1 MKSQENESEIIG
13 KSQSTA
19 TRIFICNELCAPN
32 QMELSNSI
40 EHCSPRTH
48 ILIKNARLNNLKG
61 IDLAIPRGRLVVV
74 TGLSGSGKSS
84 LIFDTLYAEGQ
95 RRYVESLSSY
105 ARQFFNRMKKP
116 EVDFIHGISPAVA
129 IEQKTG
135 GRNPRSTVG
144 TTTEIYDYLKLLYA
158 RIGETHSPVS
168 GAVVKRQTVDQVVGE
183 ILARPDE
190 LTCEIRCRLVRH
202 ERRNLSD
209 EFKVLLLKGFLRVRI
224 DGALFR
230 IEDWF
235 SEHGGLNAVLPHSG
249 AKKGQS
255 TIETSSDLVV
265 EVVVDRVTT
274 DRSDEDLRSRLSDSV
289 QTAFFE
295 GHGSCLVDWGDQ
307 MLTYSDRFEADGQ
320 VFEEPSVNLFSFSN
334 PYGACRRCEGFGT
347 ILDIDPDLVVP
358 DKSLSVYDGC
368 IAPWKGEKM
377 SEWLKPL
384 VRNGIK
390 FDFPIHRPYHLLSE
404 YEKELLWTG
413 NSWFEGL
420 HAFFAYL
427 ERESFKIQYRV
438 MLSRYRG
445 RTICPECKGSRIRKD
460 AGYVYLPTVDGQVS
474 MNLPDLTLLPVD
486 QALHF
491 LSHLALPPTTRQ
503 IADRLLKEITNRL
516 GLLCEVGLSYL
527 TLHRP
532 TQTLSGGEYQRIR
545 LATSLG
551 STLAGSLYILD
562 EPSVGLHAR
571 DSARLVEVLRRLRD
585 AGNTVV
591 VVEHDETIIR
601 AADHL
606 IDIGPA
612 AGSRGGQLIYQG
624 DYSGLLACADSPTGA
639 ALRALESEHA
649 MPTRSAWHTGITVHG
664 ARAHNLKNLTV
675 TLPLHCITVIT
686 GVSGSGK
693 STLIKQIAYPAMLR
707 MRNESSEKAGDHDRI
722 EGPVQRL
729 QLIEL
734 VHQDSIG
741 KSSRSNPVTYTKAYD
756 GIRQLFAAQPASQ
769 AMGLGTTHFSF
780 NVPGGRCETC
790 QGEGTVTISMQFL
803 ADLTLPCEDCGGMR
817 FGSAVLGV
825 RYREK
830 TIYDVLCMTVDDA
843 LSFFHDQN
851 SVVTRLKPLADVG
864 LGYMSLGQSSSTL
877 SGGEAQRMKLAS
889 YLTHGQ
895 QARNALFIFDE
906 PTTGL
911 HFHDVRKL
919 MEALKALQ
927 KLGNSIW
934 IIEHNPDVIRAAD
947 WVIDLGPEG
956 GLDGGHLVFEGTP
969 EKLMECPESYTGKQ
983 LSGLQA
989 TCTLALSLKA
999 SGS

>member
-1 MKSQENESEIIG
+1 M
-13 KSQSTA
+13 
-19 TRIFICNELCAPN
+19 LP
-32 QMELSNSI
+32 SI
-40 EHCSPRTH
+40 ENCSPRTH
-48 ILIKNARLNNLKG
+48 ILIKNARLHNLKG

-116 EVDFIHGISPAVA
+116 EVDYIHGISPAVA

-144 TTTEIYDYLKLLYA
+144 TTTEIYDYLKLLFA
-158 RIGETHSPVS
+158 RIGETRSPVS
-168 GAVVKRQTVDQVVGE
+168 GAVVKRHTVDEVVEE
-183 ILARPDE
+183 ILLRPDE
-190 LTCEIRCRLVRH
+190 QTCEIRCPLVRH
-202 ERRNLSD
+202 ERRTLLD
-209 EFKVLLLKGFLRVRI
+209 ECKVLLQKGFLRVRI
-224 DGALFR
+224 DNELFR
-230 IEDWF
+230 IEDWLVQQEQAVAVAPQSPSTGKKES
-235 SEHGGLNAVLPHSG
+235 SESDPW
-249 AKKGQS
+249 AKLS
-255 TIETSSDLVV
+255 V
-265 EVVVDRVTT
+265 EVVVDRITT
-274 DRSDEDLRSRLSDSV
+274 DRSDADLRSRLADSV

-295 GHGSCLVDWGDQ
+295 GHGACLVDWGDQ
-307 MLTYSDRFEADGQ
+307 VMTYSDRFEADGL

-347 ILDIDPDLVVP
+347 ILGIDPDLVVP
-358 DKSLSVYDGC
+358 DKSLSVYEGC

-377 SEWLKPL
+377 NEWLKPL
-384 VRNGIK
+384 VRHGIK
-390 FDFPIHRPYHLLSE
+390 FDFPIHRPFHLLSDS
-404 YEKELLWTG
+404 EKELLWTG

-445 RTICPECKGSRIRKD
+445 RTVCPDCKGSRIRKD
-460 AGYVYLPTVDGQVS
+460 AAYVYLPSVDGQAS

-486 QALHF
+486 QSLHF
-491 LSHLALPPTTRQ
+491 LRQLNLPPALRQ
-503 IADRLLKEITNRL
+503 VADRLLKEIITRL
-516 GLLCEVGLSYL
+516 SLLCEVGLSYL

-612 AGSRGGQLIYQG
+612 AGSGGGQLIYQG
-624 DYSGLLACADSPTGA
+624 DYSGLLSCAESPTGA
-639 ALRALESEHA
+639 ALRELNTKVGA
-649 MPTRSAWHTGITVHG
+649 PTRASWHTGITVHG
-664 ARAHNLKNLTV
+664 ARAHNLKNLTL

-693 STLIKQIAYPAMLR
+693 STLIKQIVYPAMLR

-769 AMGLGTTHFSF
+769 AMGLSASHFSF

-803 ADLTLPCEDCGGMR
+803 ADLTLPCDDCGGMR
-817 FGSAVLGV
+817 FGPSVLGV

-843 LSFFHDQN
+843 LLFFHDQH
-851 SVVTRLKPLADVG
+851 SVVTRLKPLSDVG

-919 MEALKALQ
+919 MEALAALQ
-927 KLGNSIW
+927 KQGNSIW

-956 GLDGGHLVFEGTP
+956 GRDGGHLVFEGTP
-969 EKLMECPESYTGKQ
+969 DQLLDCSESHTGQQ
-983 LSGLQA
+983 LSGH
-989 TCTLALSLKA
+989 
-999 SGS
+999 SGG

>member
-1 MKSQENESEIIG
+1 M
-13 KSQSTA
+13 
-19 TRIFICNELCAPN
+19 LP
-32 QMELSNSI
+32 SI
-40 EHCSPRTH
+40 ENCSPRTH
-48 ILIKNARLNNLKG
+48 ILIKNARLHNLKG

-116 EVDFIHGISPAVA
+116 EVDYIHGISPAVA

-144 TTTEIYDYLKLLYA
+144 TTTEIYDYLKLLFA
-158 RIGETHSPVS
+158 RIGETRSPVS
-168 GAVVKRQTVDQVVGE
+168 GAVVKRHTVDEVVEE
-183 ILARPDE
+183 ILLRPDE
-190 LTCEIRCRLVRH
+190 QTCEIRCPLVRH
-202 ERRNLSD
+202 ERRTLLD
-209 EFKVLLLKGFLRVRI
+209 ECKVLLQKGFLRVRI
-224 DGALFR
+224 DNDLFR
-230 IEDWF
+230 IEDWLVQQEQAVAVAPQSPSTGKKES
-235 SEHGGLNAVLPHSG
+235 SESDPW
-249 AKKGQS
+249 AKLS
-255 TIETSSDLVV
+255 V
-265 EVVVDRVTT
+265 EVVVDRITT
-274 DRSDEDLRSRLSDSV
+274 DRSDADLRSRLSDSV

-295 GHGSCLVDWGDQ
+295 GRGACLVDWGDQ
-307 MLTYSDRFEADGQ
+307 VMTYSDRFEADGL

-347 ILDIDPDLVVP
+347 ILGIDPDLVVP
-358 DKSLSVYDGC
+358 DKSLSVYEGC

-377 SEWLKPL
+377 NEWLKPL
-384 VRNGIK
+384 VRHGIK
-390 FDFPIHRPYHLLSE
+390 FDFPIHRPFHLLSDS
-404 YEKELLWTG
+404 EKELLWTG

-445 RTICPECKGSRIRKD
+445 RTVCPDCKGSRIRKD
-460 AGYVYLPTVDGQVS
+460 AAYVYLPSVDRQAS

-486 QALHF
+486 QSLHF
-491 LSHLALPPTTRQ
+491 LRQLNLPPALRQ
-503 IADRLLKEITNRL
+503 VADRLLKEIITRL
-516 GLLCEVGLSYL
+516 SLLCEVGLSYL

-591 VVEHDETIIR
+591 VVEHDETIIS

-612 AGSRGGQLIYQG
+612 AGSGGGQLIYQG
-624 DYSGLLACADSPTGA
+624 DYSGLLSCAESPTGA
-639 ALRALESEHA
+639 ALRELNTKVGA
-649 MPTRSAWHTGITVHG
+649 PTRASWHTGITVHG
-664 ARAHNLKNLTV
+664 ARAHNLKNLTL

-693 STLIKQIAYPAMLR
+693 STLIKQIVYPAMLR

-769 AMGLGTTHFSF
+769 AMGLSASHFSF

-803 ADLTLPCEDCGGMR
+803 ADLTLPCDDCGGMR
-817 FGSAVLGV
+817 FGPSVLGV

-843 LSFFHDQN
+843 LLFFHDQH
-851 SVVTRLKPLADVG
+851 SVVTRLKPLSDVG

-919 MEALKALQ
+919 MEALAALQ
-927 KLGNSIW
+927 KQGNSIW

-956 GLDGGHLVFEGTP
+956 GRDGGHLVFEGTP
-969 EKLMECPESYTGKQ
+969 DQLLDCSESHTGQQ
-983 LSGLQA
+983 LSGH
-989 TCTLALSLKA
+989 
-999 SGS
+999 SGG

>member
-1 MKSQENESEIIG
+1 MYRTLRAKSAGI
-13 KSQSTA
+13 TA
-19 TRIFICNELCAPN
+19 
-32 QMELSNSI
+32 LSPSI
-40 EHCSPRTH
+40 EDCSPRTH
-48 ILIKNARLNNLKG
+48 ILIKNARLHNLKG
-61 IDLAIPRGRLVVV
+61 IDLAIPRGQLVVV

-116 EVDFIHGISPAVA
+116 EVDYIHGISPAVA

-144 TTTEIYDYLKLLYA
+144 TTTEIYDYLKLLFA
-158 RIGETHSPVS
+158 RIGETRSPVS
-168 GAVVKRQTVDQVVGE
+168 GMVVKRHTVDEVVEE
-183 ILARPDE
+183 ILSRPDE
-190 LTCEIRCRLVRH
+190 QTCEIRCPLVRH
-202 ERRNLSD
+202 ERRSLSD
-209 EFKVLLLKGFLRVRI
+209 EFKVLLQKGFLRVRI
-224 DGALFR
+224 DGVLFR
-230 IEDWF
+230 IEDWL
-235 SEHGGLNAVLPHSG
+235 SAHGNAADAASG
-249 AKKGQS
+249 APARKASNGN
-255 TIETSSDLVV
+255 DGAAGVDGAV
-265 EVVVDRVTT
+265 EVVVDRITT

-295 GHGSCLVDWGDQ
+295 GHGACLVDWGAQ
-307 MLTYSDRFEADGQ
+307 VVAYSDRFEADGM

-334 PYGACRRCEGFGT
+334 PFGACRRCEGFGT
-347 ILDIDPDLVVP
+347 ILGVDPDLVVP

-384 VRNGIK
+384 LRHGVK
-390 FDFPIHRPYHLLSE
+390 FDFPIHRPFHLLSDS
-404 YEKELLWTG
+404 EKELLWTG

-420 HAFFAYL
+420 HAFFAFL

-445 RTICPECKGSRIRKD
+445 RTVCPDCKGSRIRQD
-460 AGYVYLPTVDGQVS
+460 AGYVYLPTADGHPS

-486 QALHF
+486 QSLRF
-491 LSHLALPPTTRQ
+491 FSQLSLPPALQ
-503 IADRLLKEITNRL
+503 QLADRLLKEIITRL
-516 GLLCEVGLSYL
+516 SLLCEVGLGYL

-532 TQTLSGGEYQRIR
+532 TQSLSGGEYQRIR

-571 DSARLVEVLRRLRD
+571 DSARLVGVLRRLRD

-612 AGSRGGQLIYQG
+612 AGSGGGQLIYQG
-624 DYSGLLACADSPTGA
+624 DYHGLLACAESPTGA
-639 ALRALESEHA
+639 ALRELNAKPHA
-649 MPTRSAWHTGITVHG
+649 PARTQWQSGITIHG
-664 ARAHNLKNLTV
+664 ARAHNLKNLTI

-693 STLIKQIAYPAMLR
+693 STLIKQIAFPAMLR

-722 EGPVQRL
+722 EGPVQAL
-729 QLIEL
+729 QMIEL

-769 AMGLGTTHFSF
+769 VMGLAASHFSF

-803 ADLTLPCEDCGGMR
+803 ADLTLPCDDCGGMR
-817 FGSAVLGV
+817 FGPSVLGI

-843 LSFFHDQN
+843 LLFFHDQN
-851 SVVTRLKPLADVG
+851 SVVTRLKPLSDVG

-911 HFHDVRKL
+911 HFYDVRKL
-919 MEALKALQ
+919 MEALSALQ
-927 KLGNSIW
+927 KQGNSVW

-956 GLDGGHLVFEGTP
+956 GRDGGQLVFEGTP
-969 EKLMECPESYTGKQ
+969 EELMDCPESHTGQQ
-983 LSGLQA
+983 LRGLQ
-989 TCTLALSLKA
+989 
-999 SGS
+999 

>member
-1 MKSQENESEIIG
+1 L
-13 KSQSTA
+13 SQS
-19 TRIFICNELCAPN
+19 
-32 QMELSNSI
+32 I
-40 EHCSPRTH
+40 ENCSPRTH
-48 ILIKNARLNNLKG
+48 ILIKNARLHNLKG
-61 IDLAIPRGRLVVV
+61 IDLAIPRGQLVVV

-116 EVDFIHGISPAVA
+116 EVDYIHGISPAVA

-158 RIGETHSPVS
+158 RIGETRSPVS
-168 GAVVKRQTVDQVVGE
+168 GAVVKRHTVDEVVEE
-183 ILARPDE
+183 ILSRPDE
-190 LTCEIRCRLVRH
+190 QTCEIRCPLVRH
-202 ERRNLSD
+202 ERRSLSD
-209 EFKVLLLKGFLRVRI
+209 EFKVLLQKGFLRVRI
-224 DGALFR
+224 DGELFR

-235 SEHGGLNAVLPHSG
+235 TQQEQAIAPKTNSA
-249 AKKGQS
+249 AKK
-255 TIETSSDLVV
+255 ETSESDPRANLAV
-265 EVVVDRVTT
+265 EVVVDRITT

-295 GHGSCLVDWGDQ
+295 GHGACVVDWGDQ
-307 MLTYSDRFEADGQ
+307 VMPYSDRFEADGM

-347 ILDIDPDLVVP
+347 ILGIDPDLVVP
-358 DKSLSVYDGC
+358 DKSLSVFDGC

-384 VRNGIK
+384 VHNGIK
-390 FDFPIHRPYHLLSE
+390 FDFPIHRPFHLLSE
-404 YEKELLWTG
+404 SEKELLWTG

-420 HAFFAYL
+420 HAFFAFL

-445 RTICPECKGSRIRKD
+445 RTVCPDCKGSRIRKD
-460 AGYVYLPTVDGQVS
+460 AAYVYLPAAGGQAS
-474 MNLPDLTLLPVD
+474 MNLQDLTLLPVD
-486 QALHF
+486 QSLYF
-491 LSHLALPPTTRQ
+491 LRHLNLPPASHQ
-503 IADRLLKEITNRL
+503 VADRLLREIITRL

-527 TLHRP
+527 SLHRP
-532 TQTLSGGEYQRIR
+532 TQSLSGGEYQRIR

-612 AGSRGGQLIYQG
+612 AGSGGGQLIYQG
-624 DYSGLLACADSPTGA
+624 DYQGLLACAESPTGA
-639 ALRALESEHA
+639 ALRELDAIPA
-649 MPTRSAWHTGITVHG
+649 VATRSSWHTGITIHG
-664 ARAHNLKNLTV
+664 ARAHNLKNLTI

-693 STLIKQIAYPAMLR
+693 STLIKQVVYPAMLR

-722 EGPVQRL
+722 EGPVCGL

-756 GIRQLFAAQPASQ
+756 GIRQLFAAQPASR
-769 AMGLGTTHFSF
+769 AMGLGPAHFSF

-803 ADLTLPCEDCGGMR
+803 ADLTLPCDDCGGMR
-817 FGSAVLGV
+817 FGPVVLGV

-830 TIYDVLCMTVDDA
+830 TIYDVLCMTVDEA
-843 LSFFHDQN
+843 LSFFQDQN
-851 SVVTRLKPLADVG
+851 SVVTRLKPLSDVG

-889 YLTHGQ
+889 FLTHGQ
-895 QARNALFIFDE
+895 LARNALLIFDE

-956 GLDGGHLVFEGTP
+956 GRYGGNLVFEGTP
-969 EKLMECPESYTGKQ
+969 EQLMNCPESHTGQHLKG
-983 LSGLQA
+983 LHSGA
-989 TCTLALSLKA
+989 
-999 SGS
+999 

>member
-1 MKSQENESEIIG
+1 
-13 KSQSTA
+13 
-19 TRIFICNELCAPN
+19 LLP
-32 QMELSNSI
+32 SI
-40 EHCSPRTH
+40 ENCSPRTH
-48 ILIKNARLNNLKG
+48 ILIKNARLHNLKG

-116 EVDFIHGISPAVA
+116 EVDYIHGISPAVA

-144 TTTEIYDYLKLLYA
+144 TTTEIYDYLKLLFA
-158 RIGETHSPVS
+158 RIGETRSPVS
-168 GAVVKRQTVDQVVGE
+168 GAVVKRHTVDEVVEE
-183 ILARPDE
+183 ILLRPDE
-190 LTCEIRCRLVRH
+190 QTCEIRCPLVRH
-202 ERRNLSD
+202 ERRTLLD
-209 EFKVLLLKGFLRVRI
+209 ECKVLLQKGFLRVRI
-224 DGALFR
+224 DNELFR
-230 IEDWF
+230 IEDWLVQQEQAVAVAPQSPSTGKKES
-235 SEHGGLNAVLPHSG
+235 SESDPW
-249 AKKGQS
+249 AKLS
-255 TIETSSDLVV
+255 V
-265 EVVVDRVTT
+265 EVVVDRITT
-274 DRSDEDLRSRLSDSV
+274 DRSDADLRSRLADSV

-295 GHGSCLVDWGDQ
+295 GHGACLVDWGDQ
-307 MLTYSDRFEADGQ
+307 VMTYSDRFEADGL

-347 ILDIDPDLVVP
+347 ILGIDPDLVVP
-358 DKSLSVYDGC
+358 DKSLSVYEGC

-377 SEWLKPL
+377 NEWLKPL
-384 VRNGIK
+384 VRHGIK
-390 FDFPIHRPYHLLSE
+390 FDFPIHRPFHLLSDS
-404 YEKELLWTG
+404 EKELLWTG

-445 RTICPECKGSRIRKD
+445 RTVCPDCKGSRIRKD
-460 AGYVYLPTVDGQVS
+460 AAYVYLPSVDGQAS

-486 QALHF
+486 QSLHF
-491 LSHLALPPTTRQ
+491 LRQLNLPPALRQ
-503 IADRLLKEITNRL
+503 VADRLLKEIITRL
-516 GLLCEVGLSYL
+516 SLLCEVGLSYL

-612 AGSRGGQLIYQG
+612 AGSGGGQLIYQG
-624 DYSGLLACADSPTGA
+624 DYSGLLSCAESPTGA
-639 ALRALESEHA
+639 ALRELNTKVGA
-649 MPTRSAWHTGITVHG
+649 PTRASWHTGITVHG
-664 ARAHNLKNLTV
+664 ARAHNLKNLTL

-693 STLIKQIAYPAMLR
+693 STLIKQIVYPAMLR

-769 AMGLGTTHFSF
+769 AMGLSASHFSF

-803 ADLTLPCEDCGGMR
+803 ADLTLPCDDCGGMR
-817 FGSAVLGV
+817 FGPSVLGV

-843 LSFFHDQN
+843 LLFFHDQH
-851 SVVTRLKPLADVG
+851 SVVTRLKPLSDVG

-919 MEALKALQ
+919 MEALAALQ
-927 KLGNSIW
+927 KQGNSIW

-956 GLDGGHLVFEGTP
+956 GRDGGHLVFEGTP
-969 EKLMECPESYTGKQ
+969 DQLLDCSESHTGQQ
-983 LSGLQA
+983 LSGH
-989 TCTLALSLKA
+989 
-999 SGS
+999 SGG

>member
-1 MKSQENESEIIG
+1 M
-13 KSQSTA
+13 
-19 TRIFICNELCAPN
+19 LP
-32 QMELSNSI
+32 SI
-40 EHCSPRTH
+40 ENCSPRTH
-48 ILIKNARLNNLKG
+48 ILIKNARLHNLKG

-116 EVDFIHGISPAVA
+116 EVDYIHGISPAVA

-144 TTTEIYDYLKLLYA
+144 TTTEIYDYLKLLFA
-158 RIGETHSPVS
+158 RIGETRSPVS
-168 GAVVKRQTVDQVVGE
+168 GAVVKRHTVDEVVEE
-183 ILARPDE
+183 ILLRPDE
-190 LTCEIRCRLVRH
+190 QTCEIRCPLVRH
-202 ERRNLSD
+202 ERRTLLD
-209 EFKVLLLKGFLRVRI
+209 ECKVLLQKGFLRVRI
-224 DGALFR
+224 DNELFR
-230 IEDWF
+230 IEDWLVQQEQAVADAPQSPSTGKKES
-235 SEHGGLNAVLPHSG
+235 SESDPW
-249 AKKGQS
+249 AKLS
-255 TIETSSDLVV
+255 V
-265 EVVVDRVTT
+265 EVVVDRITT
-274 DRSDEDLRSRLSDSV
+274 DRSDADLRSRLADSV

-295 GHGSCLVDWGDQ
+295 GHGACLVDWGDQ
-307 MLTYSDRFEADGQ
+307 VMTYSDRFEADGL

-347 ILDIDPDLVVP
+347 ILGIDPDLVVP
-358 DKSLSVYDGC
+358 DKSLSVYEGC

-377 SEWLKPL
+377 NEWLKPL
-384 VRNGIK
+384 VRHGIK
-390 FDFPIHRPYHLLSE
+390 FDFPIHRPFHLLSDS
-404 YEKELLWTG
+404 EKELLWTG

-445 RTICPECKGSRIRKD
+445 RTVCPDCKGSRIRKD
-460 AGYVYLPTVDGQVS
+460 AAYVYLPSVDGQAS

-486 QALHF
+486 QSLHF
-491 LSHLALPPTTRQ
+491 LRQLNLPPALRQ
-503 IADRLLKEITNRL
+503 VADRLLKEIITRL
-516 GLLCEVGLSYL
+516 SLLCEVGLSYL

-612 AGSRGGQLIYQG
+612 AGSGGGQLIYQG
-624 DYSGLLACADSPTGA
+624 DYCGLLSCAESPTGA
-639 ALRALESEHA
+639 ALRALNAKVEA
-649 MPTRSAWHTGITVHG
+649 ATRATWHTGITVHG
-664 ARAHNLKNLTV
+664 ARAHNLKNLTL

-693 STLIKQIAYPAMLR
+693 STLIKQIVYPAMLR

-769 AMGLGTTHFSF
+769 AMGLSASHFSF

-803 ADLTLPCEDCGGMR
+803 ADLTLPCDDCGGMR
-817 FGSAVLGV
+817 FGPSVLGV

-843 LSFFHDQN
+843 LSFFHDQH
-851 SVVTRLKPLADVG
+851 SVVTRLKPLSDVG

-919 MEALKALQ
+919 MEALAALQ
-927 KLGNSIW
+927 KQGNSIW

-956 GLDGGHLVFEGTP
+956 GRDGGHLVFEGTP
-969 EKLMECPESYTGKQ
+969 DQLLDCSESHTGQQ
-983 LSGLQA
+983 LSGH
-989 TCTLALSLKA
+989 
-999 SGS
+999 SGG

>member
-1 MKSQENESEIIG
+1 MSP
-13 KSQSTA
+13 
-19 TRIFICNELCAPN
+19 LLP
-32 QMELSNSI
+32 SI
-40 EHCSPRTH
+40 ENCSPRTH
-48 ILIKNARLNNLKG
+48 ILIKNARLHNLKG

-116 EVDFIHGISPAVA
+116 EVDYIHGISPAVA

-144 TTTEIYDYLKLLYA
+144 TTTEIYDYLKLLFA
-158 RIGETHSPVS
+158 RIGETRSPVS
-168 GAVVKRQTVDQVVGE
+168 GAVVKRHTVDEVVEE
-183 ILARPDE
+183 ILLRPDE
-190 LTCEIRCRLVRH
+190 QTCEVRCPLVRH
-202 ERRNLSD
+202 ERRTLLD
-209 EFKVLLLKGFLRVRI
+209 ECKVLLQKGFLRVRI
-224 DGALFR
+224 DNELFR
-230 IEDWF
+230 IEDWLVQQEQAVADAPQSRSTGKKES
-235 SEHGGLNAVLPHSG
+235 SESDPW
-249 AKKGQS
+249 AKLS
-255 TIETSSDLVV
+255 V
-265 EVVVDRVTT
+265 EVVVDRITT
-274 DRSDEDLRSRLSDSV
+274 DRSDADLRSRLADSV

-295 GHGSCLVDWGDQ
+295 GHGACLVDWGDQ
-307 MLTYSDRFEADGQ
+307 VMTYSDRFEADGL

-347 ILDIDPDLVVP
+347 ILGIDPDLVVP
-358 DKSLSVYDGC
+358 DKSLSVYEGC

-377 SEWLKPL
+377 NEWLKPL
-384 VRNGIK
+384 VRHGIK
-390 FDFPIHRPYHLLSE
+390 FDFPIHRPFHLLSDS
-404 YEKELLWTG
+404 EKELLWTG

-445 RTICPECKGSRIRKD
+445 RTVCPDCKGSRIRKD
-460 AGYVYLPTVDGQVS
+460 AAYVYLPSVDGQAS

-486 QALHF
+486 QSLHF
-491 LSHLALPPTTRQ
+491 LRQLNLPPALRQ
-503 IADRLLKEITNRL
+503 VADRLLKEIITRL
-516 GLLCEVGLSYL
+516 SLLCEVGLSYL

-545 LATSLG
+545 LSTSLG

-612 AGSRGGQLIYQG
+612 AGSGGGQLIYQG
-624 DYSGLLACADSPTGA
+624 DYSGLLSCAESPTGA
-639 ALRALESEHA
+639 ALRALSAKVEA
-649 MPTRSAWHTGITVHG
+649 PTRASWHTGITVHG
-664 ARAHNLKNLTV
+664 ARAHNLKNLTL

-693 STLIKQIAYPAMLR
+693 STLIKQIVYPAMLR

-769 AMGLGTTHFSF
+769 AMG
-780 NVPGGRCETC
+780 
-790 QGEGTVTISMQFL
+790 
-803 ADLTLPCEDCGGMR
+803 
-817 FGSAVLGV
+817 
-825 RYREK
+825 
-830 TIYDVLCMTVDDA
+830 
-843 LSFFHDQN
+843 
-851 SVVTRLKPLADVG
+851 
-864 LGYMSLGQSSSTL
+864 
-877 SGGEAQRMKLAS
+877 
-889 YLTHGQ
+889 
-895 QARNALFIFDE
+895 
-906 PTTGL
+906 
-911 HFHDVRKL
+911 
-919 MEALKALQ
+919 
-927 KLGNSIW
+927 
-934 IIEHNPDVIRAAD
+934 
-947 WVIDLGPEG
+947 
-956 GLDGGHLVFEGTP
+956 
-969 EKLMECPESYTGKQ
+969 
-983 LSGLQA
+983 
-989 TCTLALSLKA
+989 
-999 SGS
+999 

>member
-1 MKSQENESEIIG
+1 
-13 KSQSTA
+13 
-19 TRIFICNELCAPN
+19 LLP
-32 QMELSNSI
+32 SI
-40 EHCSPRTH
+40 ENCSPRTH
-48 ILIKNARLNNLKG
+48 ILIKNARLHNLKG

-116 EVDFIHGISPAVA
+116 EVDYIHGISPAVA

-144 TTTEIYDYLKLLYA
+144 TTTEIYDYLKLLFA
-158 RIGETHSPVS
+158 RIGETRSPVS
-168 GAVVKRQTVDQVVGE
+168 GAVVKRHTVDEVVEE
-183 ILARPDE
+183 ILLRPDE
-190 LTCEIRCRLVRH
+190 QTCEIRCPLVRH
-202 ERRNLSD
+202 ERRTLLD
-209 EFKVLLLKGFLRVRI
+209 ECKVLLQKGFLRVRI
-224 DGALFR
+224 DNDLFR
-230 IEDWF
+230 IEDWLVQQEQAVAVAPQSPSTGKKES
-235 SEHGGLNAVLPHSG
+235 SESDPW
-249 AKKGQS
+249 AKLS
-255 TIETSSDLVV
+255 V
-265 EVVVDRVTT
+265 EVVVDRITT
-274 DRSDEDLRSRLSDSV
+274 DRSDADLRSRLSDSV

-295 GHGSCLVDWGDQ
+295 GRGACLVDWGDQ
-307 MLTYSDRFEADGQ
+307 VMTYSDRFEADGL

-347 ILDIDPDLVVP
+347 ILGIDPDLVVP
-358 DKSLSVYDGC
+358 DKSLSVYEGC

-377 SEWLKPL
+377 NEWLKPL
-384 VRNGIK
+384 VRHGIK
-390 FDFPIHRPYHLLSE
+390 FDFPIHRPFHLLSDS
-404 YEKELLWTG
+404 EKELLWTG

-445 RTICPECKGSRIRKD
+445 RTVCPDCKGSRIRKD
-460 AGYVYLPTVDGQVS
+460 AAYVYLPSVDRQAS

-486 QALHF
+486 QSLHF
-491 LSHLALPPTTRQ
+491 LRQLNLPPALRQ
-503 IADRLLKEITNRL
+503 VADRLLKEIITRL
-516 GLLCEVGLSYL
+516 SLLCEVGLSYL

-591 VVEHDETIIR
+591 VVEHDETIIS

-612 AGSRGGQLIYQG
+612 AGSGGGQLIYQG
-624 DYSGLLACADSPTGA
+624 DYSGLLSCAESPTGA
-639 ALRALESEHA
+639 ALRELNTKVGA
-649 MPTRSAWHTGITVHG
+649 PTRASWHTGITVHG
-664 ARAHNLKNLTV
+664 ARAHNLKNLTL

-693 STLIKQIAYPAMLR
+693 STLIKQIVYPAMLR

-769 AMGLGTTHFSF
+769 AMGLSASHFSF

-803 ADLTLPCEDCGGMR
+803 ADLTLPCDDCGGMR
-817 FGSAVLGV
+817 FGPSVLGV

-843 LSFFHDQN
+843 LLFFHDQH
-851 SVVTRLKPLADVG
+851 SVVTRLKPLSDVG

-919 MEALKALQ
+919 MEALAALQ
-927 KLGNSIW
+927 KQGNSIW

-956 GLDGGHLVFEGTP
+956 GRDGGHLVFEGTP
-969 EKLMECPESYTGKQ
+969 DQLLDCSESHTGQQ
-983 LSGLQA
+983 LSGH
-989 TCTLALSLKA
+989 
-999 SGS
+999 SGG

>member
-1 MKSQENESEIIG
+1 M
-13 KSQSTA
+13 
-19 TRIFICNELCAPN
+19 LP
-32 QMELSNSI
+32 SI
-40 EHCSPRTH
+40 ENCSPRTH
-48 ILIKNARLNNLKG
+48 ILIKNARLHNLKG

-116 EVDFIHGISPAVA
+116 EVDYIHGISPAVA

-144 TTTEIYDYLKLLYA
+144 TTTEIYDYLKLLFA
-158 RIGETHSPVS
+158 RIGETRSPVS
-168 GAVVKRQTVDQVVGE
+168 GAVVKRHTVDEVVEE
-183 ILARPDE
+183 ILSQPDE
-190 LTCEIRCRLVRH
+190 QTCEIRCPLVRH
-202 ERRNLSD
+202 ERRTLSD
-209 EFKVLLLKGFLRVRI
+209 EFKVLLQKGFLRVRI
-224 DGALFR
+224 DAKLFR
-230 IEDWF
+230 IEDWLLQQ
-235 SEHGGLNAVLPHSG
+235 EQAVAVAPQSPSTG
-249 AKKGQS
+249 KK
-255 TIETSSDLVV
+255 ETSESDPWANRAV
-265 EVVVDRVTT
+265 EVVVDRITT
-274 DRSDEDLRSRLSDSV
+274 DRSDADLRSRLSDSV

-295 GHGSCLVDWGDQ
+295 GHGACLVDWGDQ
-307 MLTYSDRFEADGQ
+307 VMTYSDRFEADGM

-347 ILDIDPDLVVP
+347 ILGIDPDLVVP
-358 DKSLSVYDGC
+358 DKSLSVYEGC

-377 SEWLKPL
+377 NEWLKPL
-384 VRNGIK
+384 VRHGIK
-390 FDFPIHRPYHLLSE
+390 FDFPIHRPFHLLSDS
-404 YEKELLWTG
+404 EKELLWTG

-445 RTICPECKGSRIRKD
+445 RTVCPDCKGSRIRKD
-460 AGYVYLPTVDGQVS
+460 AAYVYLPSVDGQAS

-486 QALHF
+486 QSLHF
-491 LSHLALPPTTRQ
+491 LRQLSLPPALRQ
-503 IADRLLKEITNRL
+503 VSDRLLKEIITRL
-516 GLLCEVGLSYL
+516 SLLCEVGLSYL

-624 DYSGLLACADSPTGA
+624 DYPGLLACAESPTGA
-639 ALRALESEHA
+639 ALRALNTKGDA
-649 MPTRSAWHTGITVHG
+649 PTRTTWHTGITVHG
-664 ARAHNLKNLTV
+664 ARAHNLKNLTL

-693 STLIKQIAYPAMLR
+693 STLIKQIVYPAMLR

-769 AMGLGTTHFSF
+769 AMGLSASHFSF

-803 ADLTLPCEDCGGMR
+803 ADLTLPCDDCGGMR
-817 FGSAVLGV
+817 FGPSVLGV

-843 LSFFHDQN
+843 LSFFHDQH
-851 SVVTRLKPLADVG
+851 SVVSRLKPLSDVG

-911 HFHDVRKL
+911 HFHDVRRL
-919 MEALKALQ
+919 MEALVALQ
-927 KLGNSIW
+927 KQGNSIW

-956 GLDGGHLVFEGTP
+956 GRDGGHLVFEGTP
-969 EKLMECPESYTGKQ
+969 EQLMECAESHTGQQ
-983 LSGLQA
+983 LSGH
-989 TCTLALSLKA
+989 SE
-999 SGS
+999 G

>member
-1 MKSQENESEIIG
+1 
-13 KSQSTA
+13 
-19 TRIFICNELCAPN
+19 LP
-32 QMELSNSI
+32 SI
-40 EHCSPRTH
+40 ENCSPRTH
-48 ILIKNARLNNLKG
+48 ILIKNARLHNLKG

-116 EVDFIHGISPAVA
+116 EVDYIHGISPAVA

-144 TTTEIYDYLKLLYA
+144 TTTEIYDYLKLLFA
-158 RIGETHSPVS
+158 RIGETRSPVS
-168 GAVVKRQTVDQVVGE
+168 GAVVKRHTVDEVVEE
-183 ILARPDE
+183 ILLRPDE
-190 LTCEIRCRLVRH
+190 QTCEIRCPLVRH
-202 ERRNLSD
+202 ERRTLLD
-209 EFKVLLLKGFLRVRI
+209 ECKVLLQKGFLRVRI
-224 DGALFR
+224 DNELFR
-230 IEDWF
+230 IEDWLVQQEQAVADAPQSPSTGKKES
-235 SEHGGLNAVLPHSG
+235 SESDPW
-249 AKKGQS
+249 AKLS
-255 TIETSSDLVV
+255 V
-265 EVVVDRVTT
+265 EVVVDRITT
-274 DRSDEDLRSRLSDSV
+274 DRSDADLRSRLADSV

-295 GHGSCLVDWGDQ
+295 GHGACLVDWGDQ
-307 MLTYSDRFEADGQ
+307 VMTYSDRFEADGLI
-320 VFEEPSVNLFSFSN
+320 FEEPSVNLFSFSN

-347 ILDIDPDLVVP
+347 ILGIDPDLVVP
-358 DKSLSVYDGC
+358 DKSLSVYEGC

-377 SEWLKPL
+377 NEWLKPL
-384 VRNGIK
+384 VRHGIK
-390 FDFPIHRPYHLLSE
+390 FDFPIHRPFHLLSDS
-404 YEKELLWTG
+404 EKELLWTG

-445 RTICPECKGSRIRKD
+445 RTVCPDCKGSRIRKD
-460 AGYVYLPTVDGQVS
+460 AAYVYLPSVDRQAS

-486 QALHF
+486 QSLHF
-491 LSHLALPPTTRQ
+491 LRQLNLPPALRQ
-503 IADRLLKEITNRL
+503 VADRLLKEIITRL
-516 GLLCEVGLSYL
+516 SLLCEVGLSYL

-612 AGSRGGQLIYQG
+612 AGSGGGQLIYQG
-624 DYSGLLACADSPTGA
+624 DYSGLLSCAESPTGA
-639 ALRALESEHA
+639 ALRELNTKVGA
-649 MPTRSAWHTGITVHG
+649 PTRASWHTGITVHG
-664 ARAHNLKNLTV
+664 ARAHNLKNLTL

-693 STLIKQIAYPAMLR
+693 STLIKQIVYPAMLR

-769 AMGLGTTHFSF
+769 AMGLSASHFSF

-803 ADLTLPCEDCGGMR
+803 ADLTLPCDDCGGMR
-817 FGSAVLGV
+817 FGPSVLGV

-843 LSFFHDQN
+843 LLFFHDQH
-851 SVVTRLKPLADVG
+851 SVVTRLKPLSDVG

-919 MEALKALQ
+919 MEALAALQ
-927 KLGNSIW
+927 KQGNSIW

-956 GLDGGHLVFEGTP
+956 GRDGGHLVFEGTP
-969 EKLMECPESYTGKQ
+969 DQLLDCSESHTGQQ
-983 LSGLQA
+983 LSGH
-989 TCTLALSLKA
+989 
-999 SGS
+999 SGG

>member
-1 MKSQENESEIIG
+1 LKRAFCS
-13 KSQSTA
+13 
-19 TRIFICNELCAPN
+19 ELCAPN
-32 QMELSNSI
+32 QSELSPLLPSI
-40 EHCSPRTH
+40 ENCSPRTH
-48 ILIKNARLNNLKG
+48 ILIKNARLHNLKG

-116 EVDFIHGISPAVA
+116 EVDYIHGISPAVA

-144 TTTEIYDYLKLLYA
+144 TTTEIYDYLKLLFA
-158 RIGETHSPVS
+158 RIGETRSPVS
-168 GAVVKRQTVDQVVGE
+168 GAVVKRHTVDEVVEE
-183 ILARPDE
+183 ILLRPDE
-190 LTCEIRCRLVRH
+190 QTCEIRCPLVRH
-202 ERRNLSD
+202 ERRTLLD
-209 EFKVLLLKGFLRVRI
+209 ECKVLLQKGFLRVRI
-224 DGALFR
+224 DNDLFR
-230 IEDWF
+230 IEDWLVQQEQAVADAPQSPSTGKKES
-235 SEHGGLNAVLPHSG
+235 SESDPW
-249 AKKGQS
+249 AKLS
-255 TIETSSDLVV
+255 V
-265 EVVVDRVTT
+265 EVVVDRITT
-274 DRSDEDLRSRLSDSV
+274 DRSDADLRSRLSDSV

-295 GHGSCLVDWGDQ
+295 GRGACLVDWGDQ
-307 MLTYSDRFEADGQ
+307 VMTYSDRFEADGL

-347 ILDIDPDLVVP
+347 ILGIDPDLVVP
-358 DKSLSVYDGC
+358 DKSLSVYEGC

-377 SEWLKPL
+377 NEWLKPL
-384 VRNGIK
+384 VRHGIK
-390 FDFPIHRPYHLLSE
+390 FDFPIHRPFHLLSDS
-404 YEKELLWTG
+404 EKELLWTG

-445 RTICPECKGSRIRKD
+445 RTVCPDCKGSRIRKD
-460 AGYVYLPTVDGQVS
+460 AAYVYLPSVDGQAS

-486 QALHF
+486 QSLHF
-491 LSHLALPPTTRQ
+491 LRQLNLPPALRQ
-503 IADRLLKEITNRL
+503 VADRLLKEIITRL
-516 GLLCEVGLSYL
+516 SLLCEVGLSYL

-612 AGSRGGQLIYQG
+612 AGSGGGQLIYQG
-624 DYSGLLACADSPTGA
+624 DYSGLLSCAESPTGA
-639 ALRALESEHA
+639 ALRELNTKVGA
-649 MPTRSAWHTGITVHG
+649 PTRASWHTGITVYG
-664 ARAHNLKNLTV
+664 ARAHNLKNLTL

-693 STLIKQIAYPAMLR
+693 STLIKQIVYPAMLR

-769 AMGLGTTHFSF
+769 AMGLSASHFSF

-803 ADLTLPCEDCGGMR
+803 ADLTLPCDDCGGMR
-817 FGSAVLGV
+817 FGPSVLGV

-843 LSFFHDQN
+843 LLFFHDQH
-851 SVVTRLKPLADVG
+851 SVVTRLKPLSDVG

-919 MEALKALQ
+919 MEALAALQ
-927 KLGNSIW
+927 KQGNSIW

-956 GLDGGHLVFEGTP
+956 GRDGGHLVFEGTP
-969 EKLMECPESYTGKQ
+969 DQLLDCSKSHTGQQ
-983 LSGLQA
+983 LSGH
-989 TCTLALSLKA
+989 
-999 SGS
+999 SGG